1 MDTVEG
7 RKGGKVL
14 LTIFFRNCDLQLM
27 YIRDT
32 NTSASVTE
40 VFNSIR
46 TVLDDDFAKV
56 FPLLLSDRGTE
67 FTNPSAVEINTVTG
81 KIQCRLF
88 YCDPQQTNQKS
99 RCERNHEYIRYI
111 LSLIHI

>member
-1 MDTVEG
+1 
-7 RKGGKVL
+7 
-14 LTIFFRNCDLQLM
+14 M

-81 KIQCRLF
+81 EIQCRLF

-111 LSLIHI
+111 LPKGTSFDQLTQKDVDLVMNHVNSMLVAA